1 MYIFGGKPA
10 RTFRVRAGLFRGV
23 GAFVRKK
30 LKVSATVLA
39 FCMVNIH
46 LCPEQISNKLMPY
59 ISLTPTLRYQMLT
72 VTNCLVLPT
81 IACRM
86 HFAEQHTT
94 LDNVYEI
101 DYAEI
106 VSDTPFDT
114 VMQDLSEL
122 LSRLF
127 PRSYVKFYLEFLS
140 PPGAMDCETIA
151 SILDI
156 LPRCE
161 GRWWVTDSS
170 EQTAQRV
177 IRIAA
182 LPGKLPV
189 TVKTT
194 PSPQPPKKRFGQI
207 ILSAIDRIEQELAEE
222 ERLQREGM
230 TADELFWRRLLR
242 Y

>member
-1 MYIFGGKPA
+1 
-10 RTFRVRAGLFRGV
+10 
-23 GAFVRKK
+23 
-30 LKVSATVLA
+30 
-39 FCMVNIH
+39 
-46 LCPEQISNKLMPY
+46 MPY
-59 ISLTPTLRYQMLT
+59 IYLTPTLRYQMLT

-207 ILSAIDRIEQELAEE
+207 ILSAIDRIEQELAKE

-230 TADELFWRRLLR
+230 TADELFWRRLFR
-242 Y
+242 S

>member
-1 MYIFGGKPA
+1 M
-10 RTFRVRAGLFRGV
+10 
-23 GAFVRKK
+23 
-30 LKVSATVLA
+30 LA

-207 ILSAIDRIEQELAEE
+207 ILSAIDRVEQELAEE

-242 Y
+242 S

>member
-1 MYIFGGKPA
+1 M
-10 RTFRVRAGLFRGV
+10 
-23 GAFVRKK
+23 
-30 LKVSATVLA
+30 LA

-189 TVKTT
+189 TVETA

-242 Y
+242 S

>member
-1 MYIFGGKPA
+1 M
-10 RTFRVRAGLFRGV
+10 T
-23 GAFVRKK
+23 
-30 LKVSATVLA
+30 
-39 FCMVNIH
+39 
-46 LCPEQISNKLMPY
+46 Y

-72 VTNCLVLPT
+72 VTNCSVLPI

-86 HFAEQHTT
+86 HFAEQHAT
-94 LDNVYEI
+94 LDNVYET

-122 LSRLF
+122 LRRLF

-140 PPGAMDCETIA
+140 PPGTMDCETIA

-156 LPRCE
+156 LPCCE
-161 GRWWVTDSS
+161 RRWWVTDGS

-189 TVKTT
+189 TVETA
-194 PSPQPPKKRFGQI
+194 PSPQRSRKSFGWTI
-207 ILSAIDRIEQELAEE
+207 MKAIEQIEQELAEE

-242 Y
+242 S

>member
-1 MYIFGGKPA
+1 M
-10 RTFRVRAGLFRGV
+10 
-23 GAFVRKK
+23 
-30 LKVSATVLA
+30 LA
-39 FCMVNIH
+39 FCIVNIH

-86 HFAEQHTT
+86 HFAEQHAT
-94 LDNVYEI
+94 LDNVYET

-242 Y
+242 S

>member
-1 MYIFGGKPA
+1 M
-10 RTFRVRAGLFRGV
+10 
-23 GAFVRKK
+23 
-30 LKVSATVLA
+30 LA

-242 Y
+242 S

>member
-1 MYIFGGKPA
+1 
-10 RTFRVRAGLFRGV
+10 
-23 GAFVRKK
+23 
-30 LKVSATVLA
+30 
-39 FCMVNIH
+39 
-46 LCPEQISNKLMPY
+46 MPY
-59 ISLTPTLRYQMLT
+59 IPLTPTLRYRKLT
-72 VTNCLVLPT
+72 MTSRLGFRT
-81 IACRM
+81 IARRM
-86 HFAEQHTT
+86 HFAESGET
-94 LDNVYEI
+94 LSNAHEMH
-101 DYAEI
+101 YAEI

-122 LSRLF
+122 LRRLF

-140 PPGAMDCETIA
+140 PPGTMDCETIA

-156 LPRCE
+156 LPCCE
-161 GRWWVTDSS
+161 RRWWVTDGS
-170 EQTAQRV
+170 EQTAQWV

-189 TVKTT
+189 TVETA

-230 TADELFWRRLLR
+230 TADELFWRRLSR
-242 Y
+242 S

>member
-1 MYIFGGKPA
+1 M
-10 RTFRVRAGLFRGV
+10 
-23 GAFVRKK
+23 
-30 LKVSATVLA
+30 LA
-39 FCMVNIH
+39 FCIVNIH

-72 VTNCLVLPT
+72 VTNCSVLPI

-86 HFAEQHTT
+86 HFAEQHAT
-94 LDNVYEI
+94 LDNVYET

-122 LSRLF
+122 LRRLF

-140 PPGAMDCETIA
+140 PPGTMGCETIA

-156 LPRCE
+156 LPCCE
-161 GRWWVTDSS
+161 RRWWVTDGS

-189 TVKTT
+189 TVKTA
-194 PSPQPPKKRFGQI
+194 PSPQRSRKSFGRTI
-207 ILSAIDRIEQELAEE
+207 MKAIEQIEREFEEE

-230 TADELFWRRLLR
+230 TADELFWRRLFR
-242 Y
+242 S

>member
-1 MYIFGGKPA
+1 M
-10 RTFRVRAGLFRGV
+10 
-23 GAFVRKK
+23 
-30 LKVSATVLA
+30 LA

-94 LDNVYEI
+94 LANVYEI

-242 Y
+242 S

>member
-10 RTFRVRAGLFRGV
+10 RTFRVRAGLFWGV

-59 ISLTPTLRYQMLT
+59 ISLPPTLRYQMLT

-170 EQTAQRV
+170 EQTAQRG

-242 Y
+242 S

>member
-1 MYIFGGKPA
+1 
-10 RTFRVRAGLFRGV
+10 
-23 GAFVRKK
+23 
-30 LKVSATVLA
+30 
-39 FCMVNIH
+39 
-46 LCPEQISNKLMPY
+46 MPY

-81 IACRM
+81 ITCRM
-86 HFAEQHTT
+86 HFAEQHAT
-94 LDNVYEI
+94 LDNVYET

-122 LSRLF
+122 LRRLF

-140 PPGAMDCETIA
+140 PPGTMDCETIA

-161 GRWWVTDSS
+161 VRWWVTDGS

-189 TVKTT
+189 TVETA
-194 PSPQPPKKRFGQI
+194 PSPQRSRKSFGRTI
-207 ILSAIDRIEQELAEE
+207 MKAIEQIEREFEE

-242 Y
+242 S

>member
-1 MYIFGGKPA
+1 
-10 RTFRVRAGLFRGV
+10 
-23 GAFVRKK
+23 
-30 LKVSATVLA
+30 
-39 FCMVNIH
+39 
-46 LCPEQISNKLMPY
+46 MPY

-81 IACRM
+81 ITCRM
-86 HFAEQHTT
+86 HFAEQHAT
-94 LDNVYEI
+94 LDNVYET

-122 LSRLF
+122 LRRLF

-140 PPGAMDCETIA
+140 PPGTMDCETIA

-161 GRWWVTDSS
+161 GRWWVTDGS

-189 TVKTT
+189 TVETA

-207 ILSAIDRIEQELAEE
+207 ILSAIDRIEQEFAEE

-242 Y
+242 S

>member
-1 MYIFGGKPA
+1 MFW
-10 RTFRVRAGLFRGV
+10 GV

-194 PSPQPPKKRFGQI
+194 PSPQPPKRRFGQI

-242 Y
+242 S

>member
-1 MYIFGGKPA
+1 MFW
-10 RTFRVRAGLFRGV
+10 GV

-242 Y
+242 S

>member
-1 MYIFGGKPA
+1 M
-10 RTFRVRAGLFRGV
+10 
-23 GAFVRKK
+23 
-30 LKVSATVLA
+30 LA

-94 LDNVYEI
+94 LDNVYDI

-230 TADELFWRRLLR
+230 TADELFWRRLSR
-242 Y
+242 S

>member
-1 MYIFGGKPA
+1 M
-10 RTFRVRAGLFRGV
+10 T
-23 GAFVRKK
+23 
-30 LKVSATVLA
+30 
-39 FCMVNIH
+39 
-46 LCPEQISNKLMPY
+46 Y

-86 HFAEQHTT
+86 HFAEQHAT
-94 LDNVYEI
+94 LDNVYET

-122 LSRLF
+122 LRRLF

-140 PPGAMDCETIA
+140 PPGTMDCETIA

-156 LPRCE
+156 LPCCAR
-161 GRWWVTDSS
+161 RWWVTDGS
-170 EQTAQRV
+170 EQTAQWV

-189 TVKTT
+189 TVETA
-194 PSPQPPKKRFGQI
+194 PSPQRSRKSFGRTI
-207 ILSAIDRIEQELAEE
+207 MKAIEQIEQELAEE

-230 TADELFWRRLLR
+230 TADELFWRRLSR
-242 Y
+242 S